1 MRCPARTERAET
13 GNGPTPPCP
22 PLAKPPSDACPVLQA
37 ASQTKIDLKWH
48 IGMAM
53 DNWNKLVDKEHM
65 DVLVAELGRL
75 ELMADALYEEIT
87 WIREKE
93 SEMRD
98 LNEAINTK
106 VVFFSAATLFVS
118 IVLSVLQ
125 LVYLKRFFK
134 AKKVL

>member
-1 MRCPARTERAET
+1 
-13 GNGPTPPCP
+13 
-22 PLAKPPSDACPVLQA
+22 
-37 ASQTKIDLKWH
+37 
-48 IGMAM
+48 MAV

-65 DVLVAELGRL
+65 DVLVAELGKL

-93 SEMRD
+93 TAMRD

-106 VVFFSAATLFVS
+106 VVTFSAATLLIS
-118 IVLSVLQ
+118 IVLSVAQ
-125 LVYLKRFFK
+125 LFYLKRFFK